1 MLAVRQCIACLY
13 VRAAAANQTTLE
25 GGHCATP
32 FLLGGRLH
40 YKPVFLQGRLS
51 CPSQCA
57 ERPTMLKKRKNENN
71 NTWLPAAKPA
81 ALPDE
86 YRHHSSRPRPLQA
99 YNGYTDQGICGPDFS
114 CINCFLGQTTGIN
127 KGAPCASSSINCCLK
142 NGIWGKQVGAL
153 PGKNL

>member
-1 MLAVRQCIACLY
+1 MQY
-13 VRAAAANQTTLE
+13 VWLDCVTLHTFLFAEQQYMATRRKTSCTSRRGADLRGFTIVALTCDVVYENQ
-25 GGHCATP
+25 
-32 FLLGGRLH
+32 
-40 YKPVFLQGRLS
+40 
-51 CPSQCA
+51 
-57 ERPTMLKKRKNENN
+57 
-71 NTWLPAAKPA
+71 
-81 ALPDE
+81 